1 MLALLLKLTLLAA
14 RDVAAAENNTHF
26 YAQTNGGLS
35 SQPGGMPNA
44 TYSTFQ
50 DSGHYSIKVQLIC
63 VCMIVILSLLILHV
77 NVFQRLY
84 TEDDEPDIE
93 EVNGSIITNS
103 VAIQTDTL
111 PREKQVS
118 NVSFLY

>member
-26 YAQTNGGLS
+26 YAQTNSGLS

-50 DSGHYSIKVQLIC
+50 DSGH
-63 VCMIVILSLLILHV
+63 
-77 NVFQRLY
+77 
-84 TEDDEPDIE
+84 
-93 EVNGSIITNS
+93 
-103 VAIQTDTL
+103 
-111 PREKQVS
+111 
-118 NVSFLY
+118 